1 MFTGIIEAIGELKSK
16 RQNGEQTLLSISRP
30 SGFDDLKYS
39 SSVAC
44 NGICL
49 TVVELRPDS
58 FTVQVMNETVKKT
71 TASLWQTGDK
81 INLERALS
89 LGDRL
94 DGHWVQGHVDRTAAL
109 LERTTIRDA
118 LYLKLELP
126 ASDRALMIPQGSIA
140 INGVSLTVAELGS
153 GWFKVALIGHTIDN
167 SNLPQLRVQG
177 KVNLE
182 YDVLGKYILS
192 SKGSISKE
200 WLHEQ
205 GF

>member
-1 MFTGIIEAIGELKSK
+1 MLT
-16 RQNGEQTLLSISRP
+16 ISRP

-49 TVVELRPDS
+49 TVVELSTQS
-58 FTVQVMNETVKKT
+58 FTVQVMNETAKKT

-81 INLERALS
+81 INLERALK

-94 DGHWVQGHVDRTAAL
+94 DGHWVQGHVDRTATL

-140 INGVSLTVAELGS
+140 INGVSLTVAELSS

-167 SNLPQLRVQG
+167 SNLSQLRVQT

-182 YDVLGKYILS
+182 YDVLGKYILG